1 MTTERDQFPEHF
13 TFSQRYGYEALPEPM
28 KLEQLSPDLRREL
41 SDAVCDFLSNIRP
54 GEQTGPA
61 AYSYPVRDRNRT
73 ENLIRENFI
82 KRILKRFL
90 KITESKI
97 ETDFDLDLPSKYFE
111 QYLTEES
118 FNRVLD
124 FLEIMF
130 SEVENT
136 YSQTGS
142 RFVFIEEIKNLL
154 DKHASAYWLDISQHP
169 CKFVARTSREE
180 GEAIQQAIEIIHRG
194 GMNGP
199 VAHLRK
205 AAKSIN
211 VGEHADS
218 IRESIHA
225 VESVARTIDL
235 DASKTLGP
243 ALSSLKKHGL
253 LQHEALTKSFQQL
266 YGYTCDEQGIRHALL
281 DKSAADV
288 GLEEAI
294 SCLGLAPPSPATS
307 PRNTAKPKQKGGVAH
322 ESA

>member
-13 TFSQRYGYEALPEPM
+13 TFSQRNGYEALPEPM
-28 KLEQLSPDLRREL
+28 KLKQLSPDLRREL
-41 SDAVCDFLSNIRP
+41 SYAVCKFLSDIGP
-54 GEQTGPA
+54 TEQTGLE
-61 AYSYPVRDRNRT
+61 AYYGQSQDRNRR
-73 ENLIRENFI
+73 ESLIRENFI
-82 KRILKRFL
+82 KCVLKRFL
-90 KITESKI
+90 KTTESKI
-97 ETDFDLDLPSKYFE
+97 ETDFDLDSPSKYFE

-124 FLEIMF
+124 LLEIMF
-130 SEVENT
+130 SEMENT
-136 YSQTGS
+136 YSQTGC
-142 RFVFIEEIKNLL
+142 RFVFIEEIKSLL

-180 GEAIQQAIEIIHRG
+180 GEAIQQAIEIIHQG
-194 GMNGP
+194 GMNGA

-243 ALSSLKKHGL
+243 ALSSLRKHRL
-253 LQHEALTKSFQQL
+253 LQHEALTKAFQQL

-294 SCLGLAPPSPATS
+294 FMFGACASFAGYLTQKHRQAQA
-307 PRNTAKPKQKGGVAH
+307 KGG
-322 ESA
+322 SRP